1 MKKLNSLQHFV
12 NNIWFKKT
20 WTNCS
25 IIKTVVCPG
34 FFESDVIST
43 DSQSPVIKF
52 FKTGLIY
59 AYIYWPISKF
69 NQQSNFFQPKN
80 RFFLKKLVL
89 GSDGNWLFWTHSWS
103 RLWMICRPSGRSFQ
117 LLTCAVC
124 TRAWAEKE
132 VCNTFIRT
140 NIPEIPV
147 WGFKI
152 ITFYFK
158 SLICCLA
165 RVKFQF
171 SCFYWIR

>member
-43 DSQSPVIKF
+43 DSQSPVIKI

-80 RFFLKKLVL
+80 RFFWKNWYWVAMAIDYFEPIPGFDFEWFAGPQDAVFNCLRVQYAHVREQKKRYVIHL
-89 GSDGNWLFWTHSWS
+89 
-103 RLWMICRPSGRSFQ
+103 
-117 LLTCAVC
+117 
-124 TRAWAEKE
+124 
-132 VCNTFIRT
+132 
-140 NIPEIPV
+140 
-147 WGFKI
+147 
-152 ITFYFK
+152 
-158 SLICCLA
+158 
-165 RVKFQF
+165 
-171 SCFYWIR
+171 